1 MVKDGFN
8 GFSDDLHDFGDN
20 KMNSYGP
27 EDANGAEELP
37 DIVSRPVGDE
47 IDDKLDFQYFF
58 LSVGAFIKG
67 FAHMRM
73 VIDIDGTILSGSDE
87 LCIISD
93 RHLSIRNGFK
103 NVFTATHH
111 GFCMRHIAENMRKR
125 EVANC
130 LANKIGFQKWSRAFF
145 LGNQYSALT
154 TNIAESLNAM
164 LKDQRDFPIIGLF
177 NHIIRKFAEQFEE
190 RRNEMKNV
198 LTLFVPSVE
207 KKIRNNMVVGDALRV
222 HQLENDQ
229 FSVVRHG
236 IDAVVDLDLNT
247 YFCYQFDLEKIPC
260 RHAMETLRLSF
271 GDGYGSSIYDHSSP
285 FYKVLTYLVA
295 YEGTIHAIHIE
306 EKWAVPDEIQF
317 TKILPSDVEPIKG
330 RKKFKRWPS
339 ILEPSSFGSRKKGK
353 NKCSI
358 CKELGHK
365 KMTCKVLLQHS

>member
-1 MVKDGFN
+1 
-8 GFSDDLHDFGDN
+8 
-20 KMNSYGP
+20 
-27 EDANGAEELP
+27 
-37 DIVSRPVGDE
+37 
-47 IDDKLDFQYFF
+47 
-58 LSVGAFIKG
+58 
-67 FAHMRM
+67 
-73 VIDIDGTILSGSDE
+73 
-87 LCIISD
+87 
-93 RHLSIRNGFK
+93 
-103 NVFTATHH
+103 
-111 GFCMRHIAENMRKR
+111 
-125 EVANC
+125 
-130 LANKIGFQKWSRAFF
+130 
-145 LGNQYSALT
+145 
-154 TNIAESLNAM
+154 M